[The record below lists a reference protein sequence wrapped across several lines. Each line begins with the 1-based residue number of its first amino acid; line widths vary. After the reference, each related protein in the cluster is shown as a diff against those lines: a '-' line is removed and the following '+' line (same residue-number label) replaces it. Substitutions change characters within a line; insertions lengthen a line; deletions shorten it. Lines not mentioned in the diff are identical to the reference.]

1 MVCLPLGLSWLL
13 YPSTFLFFFIT
24 CLCSCLLGPPA
35 SQGAP
40 LLECRCCHCHTCTTH
55 RPSFLPLH
63 SVSPGIQVLLFPFLY
78 QNVWS
83 LRICFNT
90 KTRPPLFLCFRCD
103 QSATKHIFFGYYF
116 CLFFF
121 LPPHLCFN
129 PECFPRLDTW
139 LSSILMSH
147 YRFGLFV
154 ESLIHSEKRGFPG
167 VVGTCV
173 LCRRRYE
180 VPVSVCKP
188 YGPGCEMVKMSV
200 SIFSDVI

>member
-1 MVCLPLGLSWLL
+1 MNAAAVTVTRVLPTVLPSSRCTLL
-13 YPSTFLFFFIT
+13 
-24 CLCSCLLGPPA
+24 A
-35 SQGAP
+35 
-40 LLECRCCHCHTCTTH
+40 LESRSF
-55 RPSFLPLH
+55 SFLSSIKTCDHCASALTPKLALPYF
-63 SVSPGIQVLLFPFLY
+63 SVSAVIKVPRNTFFL
-78 QNVWS
+78 V
-83 LRICFNT
+83 I
-90 KTRPPLFLCFRCD
+90 
-103 QSATKHIFFGYYF
+103 IFV
-116 CLFFF
+116 CFF